1 MDPNALWAALPGA
14 ASPASVTITPPSWV
28 RWAQPVEWV
37 GRAAVVIIPVFC
49 RFRLATVAS
58 MLAGEVMLLALAF
71 YYTGWTRYF
80 TGGRTPVLLY
90 EPLFRV
96 LLPPWSWGRC
106 RSRPR
111 TSCSARR
118 TLPSQV
124 RVRAPPA
131 AVTFDLTPAT
141 RRDHRGRHRGLTR
154 RRARDSGPPRQE
166 PHEQPGRI
174 MHVWCC
180 RRFLGLPSR
189 IVTGDCVS
197 RRDERLHRGV
207 IVLRPRFNLQRTP

>member
-96 LLPPWSWGRC
+96 LLPLAVRPVVFFLAAALVMGSVPLAAADVVFGTAHLAIAGSSTSAS
-106 RSRPR
+106 SRGH
-111 TSCSARR
+111 
-118 TLPSQV
+118 V
-124 RVRAPPA
+124 RP
-131 AVTFDLTPAT
+131 D
-141 RRDHRGRHRGLTR
+141 
-154 RRARDSGPPRQE
+154 ARDTAGSPGPAPRSD
-166 PHEQPGRI
+166 PA
-174 MHVWCC
+174 
-180 RRFLGLPSR
+180 
-189 IVTGDCVS
+189 
-197 RRDERLHRGV
+197 
-207 IVLRPRFNLQRTP
+207 